1 MNPQRRAE
9 ENEIESLEE
18 ALEGRQEEV
27 SEEEVAGVDERLRE
41 GEESEQAGADES
53 EVTEVEREAEE
64 P

>member
-41 GEESEQAGADES
+41 GEESEQADADES